1 MNTPASTLPSSLTV
15 GTLNL
20 PKEKT
25 YHTFVLIISLLVWL
39 VLAVTIIGLLYA
51 ALLAFLIWL
60 GHGLLIAHLKSEAV
74 RVDEKQLPQLHAAFL
89 SACQKLGVTKIP
101 QLYVLQ
107 AGGALNAFATKF
119 SGRTFVVVYSDFLEA
134 FGPDSPEL
142 RFILGH
148 ELGHIKSN
156 HIWKRTLLAPGI
168 FAPLIGPAY
177 LRACEASCDR
187 YGALAAENL
196 DAALRAMLTLSGGKQ
211 QGRTLDPAA
220 FASQHTQERGFFIS
234 WHELTSPYPTLSQRT
249 KNLLALRDD
258 QFAFKVGRNPFAY
271 LFAFFT
277 PGGRLGGGAGAIV
290 FIVIIGVL
298 AALAIPAFQKVK
310 QTAELKAC
318 SSNEHTISA
327 AAQQFALD
335 QGHPPTELDD
345 LIGSGKPLGE
355 LPKCPS
361 GGTYSLEPD
370 GQGGVKVICSVHG
383 EATWPPSP

>member
-1 MNTPASTLPSSLTV
+1 MRMNTPASTLPSSLTV

-25 YHTFVLIISLLVWL
+25 YYTFVLIISLLVWL
-39 VLAVTIIGLLYA
+39 VLTVTIVGLLYA
-51 ALLAFLIWL
+51 ALLALLIWL
-60 GHGLLIAHLKSEAV
+60 GHGLLIAHLRAEAV
-74 RVDEKQLPQLHAAFL
+74 RVDENQLPQLHAAFL
-89 SACQKLGVTKIP
+89 NACQKLGVTKIP

-119 SGRTFVVVYSDFLEA
+119 SGRNFVVVYSDFLEA

-187 YGALAAENL
+187 YGAFAAETL
-196 DAALRAMLTLSGGKQ
+196 DGALHAMLTLSGGKQ

-234 WHELTSPYPTLSQRT
+234 WHELTSPYPTLSQRV

-258 QFAFKVGRNPFAY
+258 QFAFKTGRNPFAY
-271 LFAFFT
+271 FFAFFT
-277 PGGRLGGGAGAIV
+277 PGGRLGGGAGALV
-290 FIVIIGVL
+290 FIVIIGLL
-298 AALAIPAFQKVK
+298 AAMAIPAFQKVRRA
-310 QTAELKAC
+310 AETKAC
-318 SSNEHTISA
+318 YSNERTISA
-327 AAQQFALD
+327 AAQQFTLD
-335 QGHPPTELDD
+335 QGHPPSEVAD
-345 LIGSGKPLGE
+345 LVGPGKPLGE

-361 GGTYSLEPD
+361 GGTYRLEPD
-370 GQGGVKVICSVHG
+370 GQGGFNVVCSVHN
-383 EATWPPSP
+383 EPAH